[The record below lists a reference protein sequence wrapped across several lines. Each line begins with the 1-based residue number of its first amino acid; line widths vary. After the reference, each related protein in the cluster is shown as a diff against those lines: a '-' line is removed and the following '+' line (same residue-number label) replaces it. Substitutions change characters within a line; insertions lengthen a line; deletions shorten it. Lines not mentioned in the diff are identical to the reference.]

1 MGVLLRRCLSI
12 SFINPA
18 SLRSFY
24 AFDRESPSGTVV
36 VVVAKSVNLVISSH
50 TKRDVHT
57 GSIAFVTKQ

>member
-1 MGVLLRRCLSI
+1 MGVLLRRCLSR